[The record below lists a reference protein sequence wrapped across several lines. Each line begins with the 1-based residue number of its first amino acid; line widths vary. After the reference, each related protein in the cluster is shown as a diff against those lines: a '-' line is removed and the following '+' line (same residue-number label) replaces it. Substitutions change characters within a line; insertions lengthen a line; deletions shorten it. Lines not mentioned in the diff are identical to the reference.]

1 MSAYLVLWA
10 VGVLIAMLLQ
20 MRVNGLSPLDWVSP
34 KEAVVFVA
42 VALLWPIVAACVLVA
57 MLIDLIG
64 FLIAVARKPH

>member
-20 MRVNGLSPLDWVSP
+20 MRVNGLSPLDWVGP
-34 KEAVVFVA
+34 REALMFVA
-42 VALLWPIVAACVLVA
+42 VAVFWPIVAICVIVA
-57 MLIDLIG
+57 VLIDFAC